1 MINSILIIGASSD
14 IGIELIK
21 NIDKD
26 CLIIAHYNSS
36 YGELKRLKSQN
47 NNIIP
52 IKANLMIES
61 ELNNLIEKVV
71 KKIGVPEKIVHLAA
85 TPVKQ
90 IRFNDVNWNNFEAD
104 ILISLKSLVLIL
116 RKFLPLMAAEKKG
129 KVVIMLSSYVLGV
142 PPIALSHYT
151 TTKYALLGFMKSI
164 ASEYKEKNIQI
175 NAISPSLIETKFL
188 ENIHERSVELSAYN
202 HPLKRNAKVS
212 DIVPVIELLLSED
225 SNYMNGTNI
234 PITGGSV
241 F

>member
-90 IRFNDVNWNNFEAD
+90 IRFNDVCWNDFEAD
-104 ILISLKSLVLIL
+104 IMISLRSLVLIL
-116 RKFLPLMAAEKKG
+116 RKFLPLMATEKKG
-129 KVVIMLSSYVLGV
+129 KVVVMLSSYVLGM

-151 TTKYALLGFMKSI
+151 TTKYALLGLMRSI

-188 ENIHERSVELSAYN
+188 QNIHERSIELSAYN
-202 HPLKRNAKVS
+202 HPLKRNAKVV
-212 DIVPVIELLLSED
+212 DIVPMIKFLLSEE
-225 SNYMNGTNI
+225 SNYLNGANI